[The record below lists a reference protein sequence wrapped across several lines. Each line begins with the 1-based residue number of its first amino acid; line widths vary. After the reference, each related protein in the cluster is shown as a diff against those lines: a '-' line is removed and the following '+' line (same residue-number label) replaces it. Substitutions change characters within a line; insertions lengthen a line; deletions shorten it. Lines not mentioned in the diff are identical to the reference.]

1 MIMQLVAWTSGFA
14 GVLRRVKTGGRP
26 TGACHSRERTGE
38 GNEVAAAEPNV
49 APEQARKERGT
60 ISHEMVLFAASFALV
75 GMVAVSV
82 AATVN
87 FLFLSIL
94 ASAAVAT
101 AFIRILFPRRS
112 FFSHTFTNLV
122 AVYAAIFAFF
132 TEELFA
138 DIGSTAA
145 GIGFCLP
152 ILAFLIGCWLR
163 RTDIRSV
170 IDHPDM
176 RGGEALYGALVWL
189 LPVFLVG
196 GAVFALS
203 WLSEAMVNTN
213 LVFLLSMSAIGLIIL
228 GVSRSVAIF
237 LVDAGL
243 LFEEFFA
250 RMSRLA
256 IPAFAFLTFYALLV
270 ILFASIFSIV
280 SQFSTVGHFRVGSVT
295 RALSFPEAIH
305 FSIVT
310 ISTVGYGDIVPAS
323 NLARVLAS
331 IEVICGVML
340 LLFGVSE
347 LLEYTREHR
356 RHGQARRTE

>member
-1 MIMQLVAWTSGFA
+1 M
-14 GVLRRVKTGGRP
+14 
-26 TGACHSRERTGE
+26 
-38 GNEVAAAEPNV
+38 
-49 APEQARKERGT
+49 APEPRLKERGT
-60 ISHEMVLFAASFALV
+60 IRREVFLFAASFALV
-75 GMVAVSV
+75 GLVAVSV
-82 AATVN
+82 AGTFN
-87 FLFLSIL
+87 FLFLAIL
-94 ASAAVAT
+94 ASAAMAT
-101 AFIRILFPRRS
+101 VFIRVLFPHRS
-112 FFSHTFTNLV
+112 FFSHTFTNLI

-138 DIGSTAA
+138 DIGPTPA
-145 GIGFCLP
+145 GTGFCLP

-163 RTDIRSV
+163 RTDIRAV
-170 IDHPDM
+170 IDHPDI

-189 LPVFLVG
+189 FPVFLVG

-213 LVFLLSMSAIGLIIL
+213 LVFLLAMSAIGLIIL

-256 IPAFAFLTFYALLV
+256 IPAFAFLTFYGLLV
-270 ILFASIFSIV
+270 LLFASIFSIV
-280 SQFSTVGHFRVGSVT
+280 SQFYAADHLRVGSVT

-310 ISTVGYGDIVPAS
+310 ISTVGYGDIVPSS

-331 IEVICGVML
+331 IEVVCGVML

-356 RHGQARRTE
+356 AHRQGRRRE

>member
-1 MIMQLVAWTSGFA
+1 MAPGPA
-14 GVLRRVKTGGRP
+14 KE
-26 TGACHSRERTGE
+26 ERSAIVR
-38 GNEVAAAEPNV
+38 EVALSA
-49 APEQARKERGT
+49 T
-60 ISHEMVLFAASFALV
+60 SFALV
-75 GMVAVSV
+75 GLVAVSV
-82 AATVN
+82 AGKAS
-87 FLFLSIL
+87 FLIL
-94 ASAAVAT
+94 AILSSAAIAT
-101 AFIRILFPRRS
+101 GSIRVMFPRRL

-132 TEELFA
+132 VEELFGQ
-138 DIGSTAA
+138 IGPTAA
-145 GIGFCLP
+145 GIGFSLP
-152 ILAFLIGCWLR
+152 IVAFLIGCWLR
-163 RTDIRSV
+163 RSDIRSV

-189 LPVFLVG
+189 VPVFLVG

-203 WLSEAMVNTN
+203 WFSEATVNTN
-213 LVFLLSMSAIGLIIL
+213 QVFLLAMTAIGLIVL
-228 GVSRSVAIF
+228 VVSRSVAIF

-243 LFEEFFA
+243 LFEEFFQ

-280 SQFSTVGHFRVGSVT
+280 SQFSTSDHFRVGSAT
-295 RALSFPEAIH
+295 RSLSFSEAMH

-310 ISTVGYGDIVPAS
+310 MSTVGYGDIVPTS
-323 NLARVLAS
+323 NVARVLAS
-331 IEVICGVML
+331 IEVVCGVML

-356 RHGQARRTE
+356 KDRGDKERGGSQ